1 MPTFTYRALQ
11 ADGRMADGT
20 AEASS
25 RPEAMR
31 VIEARGLRPVRV
43 TEVRGSGSGSR
54 SVKTASDAATTPTQ
68 GLAGWSFGGTKVSS
82 EELENFTRL
91 LSSLLAAGVPLS
103 RALTILGKEASSPVA
118 SAKWRE
124 IHGLVVDGMSLAN
137 AMSRSPDTFPKV
149 YTAMVEAG
157 EAGGFLDVVLAQI
170 ADFQSREKEL
180 RSKVLTAM
188 IYPAVLLLMALVVL
202 TVLLVFFIPKFQ
214 KVFTSVKSALPLITR
229 IIIAASDFLRSYGL
243 LVLVGLVLGGFF
255 LRTWIVSPAGR
266 RIWEGLTLKAPVVG
280 PLSARFAMARFCRML
295 GTLIGADVQLV
306 QALNVARRSIGN
318 QILVDAV
325 ARSIDQVQQGG
336 RLGQS
341 LAECPT
347 LFSGSVMEMIS
358 VAEESGRL
366 DVELIR
372 IANVT
377 ESELDRRLKTAVAL
391 AEPLLLFL
399 IAGFIGF
406 IFIGMLLPVFSLQ
419 DSIK

>member
-1 MPTFTYRALQ
+1 MPTFSYRALQ
-11 ADGRMADGT
+11 ADGRMTDGLT
-20 AEASS
+20 EAGSRAEALRNLESK
-25 RPEAMR
+25 
-31 VIEARGLRPVRV
+31 GLRPVSV
-43 TEVRGSGSGSR
+43 SEARGGGTRAAKQSKESA
-54 SVKTASDAATTPTQ
+54 ASSQ
-68 GLAGWSFGGTKVSS
+68 GMPGFSFGGSKVSS

-103 RALTILGKEASSPVA
+103 RALTILGKEASSPA
-118 SAKWRE
+118 AAAKWQE

-137 AMSRSPDTFPKV
+137 AMARSPDTFPKV

-214 KVFTSVKSALPLITR
+214 KVFTSVKGALPLITR
-229 IIIAASDFLRSYGL
+229 IIIGASDLLRSYGL
-243 LVLVGLVLGGFF
+243 LVLVAVVLGGFF
-255 LRTWIVSPAGR
+255 LRTWILSPSGR
-266 RIWEGLTLKAPVVG
+266 RLWEGLTLKAPIVG

-419 DSIK
+419 DYIK